1 MDIPSSRGYAG
12 TMDTALL
19 EMKAQTR
26 KDAAKARRNAHEA
39 VKNEAPLLLA
49 AHLFPVTP
57 KASASVVS
65 AFFPYQSE
73 IDTRPLLGKLAGEG
87 WTTCLPIVI
96 ALGQPLMFRR
106 WMPGEPTVPG
116 VWNIPRPTDAA
127 EEVEPDV
134 LMVPMLAFDRKGYRL
149 GYGGGFYD
157 RTLEMLRKKKDIVAI
172 GVAYAAQEMSSV
184 PHGAHDQT
192 LDFIMTEKGVI
203 ACG

>member
-1 MDIPSSRGYAG
+1 MDATLTQI
-12 TMDTALL
+12 
-19 EMKAQTR
+19 KAQAR
-26 KDAAKARRNAHEA
+26 KDATKARRVAHEV
-39 VKNEAPLLLA
+39 VKYEAPLLLA
-49 AHLFPVTP
+49 SHLFPVTP
-57 KASASVVS
+57 KLGACVVS

-96 ALGQPLMFRR
+96 APGQPLMFRR
-106 WMPGEPTVPG
+106 WMPGEPTLPG
-116 VWNIPRPTDAA
+116 VWNIPRPSDAA

-157 RTLEMLRKKKDIVAI
+157 RTLEMLRKKKTIVAI
-172 GVAYAAQEMSSV
+172 GVAYAAQELSSV
-184 PHGAHDQT
+184 PHGAHDQI

-203 ACG
+203 ACD